1 MEHYEAITKQWVSSD
16 TDSRKRDHDEGSL
29 LYGSLKLPKT
39 TKSGSLGDR
48 NVGASSNFIRSDKYG
63 TGSQHELEII
73 LARGMV
79 EANARTMTNSE
90 QKFQLELALK
100 TVEYER
106 EKERAES
113 DKKYKRLSKRVGML
127 EGEISQARIR
137 AGDLDGSLLVKEQQ
151 VMVLEAKLR
160 DKEDLE
166 AKIRSKE
173 EMISAFHETLRSK
186 EEAMA
191 ASEAGKRDLENLV
204 ATLEAK
210 LRCNEEATVA
220 LKAEL
225 RSKDDAMAALDA
237 KLRCNEE
244 ATVALKAELRSKDD
258 AMVALD
264 AGKRAL
270 EEKLVAKDGLIS
282 TLEANL
288 QFKDGSI
295 SSLETNLQ
303 SKEAIA
309 ASLEA
314 ELARYRNHRGAARS
328 DAEASLPRT
337 TRTPEQNQEFEK
349 DLDDFI
355 EKNIIEVSDIV
366 FTPAAE
372 MLRAF
377 SAIQSANGKDVPSN
391 IVFFKRLKH
400 QLYAKNT
407 DIAYT
412 RYQSNWGYRGLGLVR
427 GR

>member
-1 MEHYEAITKQWVSSD
+1 LEHYEAITKQWVSSD

-29 LYGSLKLPKT
+29 LHGSLKLPKT

-48 NVGASSNFIRSDKYG
+48 NVGASSNFIRSDRYG

-137 AGDLDGSLLVKEQQ
+137 AGDLDGSLLAKEQQ

-173 EMISAFHETLRSK
+173 EIISAFHETLRSK

-191 ASEAGKRDLENLV
+191 ASEAGKRNLENLV

-225 RSKDDAMAALDA
+225 RSKDD
-237 KLRCNEE
+237 
-244 ATVALKAELRSKDD
+244 S
-258 AMVALD
+258 MVALD
-264 AGKRAL
+264 VGKRAL

-288 QFKDGSI
+288 QFKEGSI

-314 ELARYRNHRGAARS
+314 ELARYRNRGAARS
-328 DAEASLPRT
+328 NQSYADAAASPPRT

-355 EKNIIEVSDIV
+355 ERNIIVVSDIV

>member
-1 MEHYEAITKQWVSSD
+1 LEHYEAITKQWVSSD

-29 LYGSLKLPKT
+29 LHGSLKLPKT

-48 NVGASSNFIRSDKYG
+48 NVGASSNFIRSDRYG

-137 AGDLDGSLLVKEQQ
+137 AGDLDGSLLAKEQQ

-173 EMISAFHETLRSK
+173 EIISAFHETLRSK

-191 ASEAGKRDLENLV
+191 ASEAGKRNLENLV

-210 LRCNEEATVA
+210 LRF
-220 LKAEL
+220 
-225 RSKDDAMAALDA
+225 
-237 KLRCNEE
+237 NEE

-270 EEKLVAKDGLIS
+270 EVKLVAKDGLIS

-288 QFKDGSI
+288 QFKEGSI
-295 SSLETNLQ
+295 SSLETNLR

-355 EKNIIEVSDIV
+355 EKNIIEVSDTV

-372 MLRAF
+372 MLHVF
-377 SAIQSANGKDVPSN
+377 SAMQSANGKDVPSN
-391 IVFFKRLKH
+391 IVFFKRLKL
-400 QLYAKNT
+400 QLTAKNT

>member
-29 LYGSLKLPKT
+29 LHGSLKLPKT

-48 NVGASSNFIRSDKYG
+48 NVGASSNFIRSDRYG

-137 AGDLDGSLLVKEQQ
+137 AGDLDGSLLAKEQQ

-173 EMISAFHETLRSK
+173 EIISAFHETLRSK

-191 ASEAGKRDLENLV
+191 ASEAGKRNLENLV
-204 ATLEAK
+204 ATLE
-210 LRCNEEATVA
+210 
-220 LKAEL
+220 
-225 RSKDDAMAALDA
+225 A

-377 SAIQSANGKDVPSN
+377 SAMQSANGKDVPSN